1 MAAYRTIASVPS
13 GRPAG
18 LFILSVLGRR
28 PLAGWWTWHGG
39 AGVEERRV
47 YETAGKCGG
56 YGDLNAAG
64 GSILK
69 PRLLSQV
76 TRGLAKAVTARRRVQ
91 RPVDRA
97 L

>member
-1 MAAYRTIASVPS
+1 MADTAR
-13 GRPAG
+13 
-18 LFILSVLGRR
+18 
-28 PLAGWWTWHGG
+28 G

-47 YETAGKCGG
+47 YETAGKRGC
-56 YGDLNAAG
+56 YGDLNAVD

-69 PRLLSQV
+69 PRLLSQGTHALV
-76 TRGLAKAVTARRRVQ
+76 KGVTARRRAQ